1 TPTMRSKMLFLAA
14 LHAVF
19 FASIQVMAQKRER
32 VVCTNVYL
40 ADIVFLVDGSSSIGR
55 GNFRMIRSFMEGL
68 VVPFIN
74 VVGVNGVR
82 YAAVQYSDDPR
93 TEFKFS
99 DFLNG
104 TEVIRAVQE
113 IAFKGGNTRTGAG
126 LRYIVDNLFGANQ
139 LRPNVPK
146 ICILITDGKSQ
157 DEVEQT
163 ALKLKNQ
170 GIKVFA
176 VGIKNADRKELD
188 RVASTPTE
196 DYSFYVTDFKIL
208 ASLLPLV
215 SQKVC
220 ASTGGILQTI
230 GAYNGPSNLAFVE
243 QGTDMLRIRWT
254 AAGGPVI
261 GYKIQYVPLTGL
273 GQQIMSERQEVS
285 VGSGETSTVL
295 RGLKSGTDYLVTVI
309 AQYAN
314 RIGESVSGKGRTQML
329 TGVTNFQVLETG
341 PFFLRLSW
349 AADRNEALQGYRL
362 TYVARGEAQAE
373 EVNLDASSTS
383 FLLSNLRPNT
393 DYVIT
398 LYPIF
403 PHHTI
408 VPAVVHSRTLNLA
421 GLQQL
426 NAQDISSQGMLVIW
440 RGVSGVSA
448 YRVTWELL
456 SGQGRQTADVDAS
469 KNSYLLTGLQSNTDY
484 LVSVAPL
491 YGQVEGPKT
500 SIRRRTEIAQNL
512 RTIAVDPTSIKV
524 AWNIIP
530 NARGYR
536 LEWRKA
542 TGADSLKSIS
552 LPTNENSYT
561 LSGLQPSTE
570 YHITLYTLYD
580 GKEVATP
587 VTISETGVAPSVGTI
602 SNLRIIETIGNR
614 VRLSWLGVQGAT
626 GYKIVVRNMQDGTE
640 RVRHIPGSQTTEDLV
655 DLKENV
661 SYVVRV
667 SALIGSREGNAV
679 SLNVGIRPPL
689 VGSVSNLR
697 MVPVGL
703 GRIRLLW
710 NPVPR
715 ATAYKLV
722 IVNTQDQSE
731 ETRRIP
737 GDQSFF
743 EFQDLKEGVTY
754 LVQITTQL
762 GTQESTPATLT
773 FQVGQEISRVLPAD
787 INSYTIDG
795 LRPGTV
801 YFIEVS
807 ALVGSR
813 EGRSATT
820 TVTTGFD
827 PVGTVTSLR
836 VLESRG
842 NVVRI
847 SWVGVP
853 GATAYRVVW
862 SQHSGGPESSKL
874 VLGNVNS
881 FDLENLE
888 GGVSYTVKVTA
899 LIGNREGNPVSI
911 TVTTPAIPIQP
922 VGNLRVTDSSQTHI
936 QLEWSPARGSTGYRL
951 TWRPAGGPERSQLLP
966 AHINTYVIED
976 LQPGGRYDI
985 RITSLTGNRES
996 EAVAIV
1002 ATTGAV
1008 GRVANFQGGEAQ
1020 RTLPASETS
1029 HQVSGLH
1036 LGKQYTFMIRPLFGR
1051 TSGAEVSISAQ
1062 TVCPDAQRDVIFLV
1076 HTTRDKAY
1084 NAEAVQS
1091 FLSNI
1096 ISTLRPG
1103 LETTRVGIAMYSY
1116 RGLPLFLLNR
1126 SNDLATVLQHIRSL
1140 RYDERS
1146 GNAIGAAINFVKS
1159 YMLSPTAGRRPG
1171 VPGTLVILAD
1181 GSSSDDATGPAREI
1195 KAAGIQILAVGM
1207 EGADREQLRRLV
1219 TSEESRNVFYVRDSN
1234 SLSEAEVGLASALC
1248 GPSIG

>member
-1 TPTMRSKMLFLAA
+1 
-14 LHAVF
+14 
-19 FASIQVMAQKRER
+19 I
-32 VVCTNVYL
+32 CTNVYL

-74 VVGVNGVR
+74 VVDPNGVR

-104 TEVIRAVQE
+104 TEVIQAVQE

-126 LRYIVDNLFGANQ
+126 LRYVADNLFGASQ
-139 LRPNVPK
+139 LRPSIPK

-273 GQQIMSERQEVS
+273 GQQIMSERQEIWWQLMSSNRFILDTKQIS

-295 RGLKSGTDYLVTVI
+295 RGLKSGTDYLVTII

-314 RIGESVSGKGRTQML
+314 RIGESVSGKGRTQIL
-329 TGVTNFQVLETG
+329 SGVTNFRVLETG

-349 AADRNEALQGYRL
+349 TADLNEALQGYRL

-398 LYPIF
+398 LHPIF

-421 GLQQL
+421 GIQQL
-426 NAQDISSQGMLVIW
+426 SAQDISSQGMLVIW
-440 RGVSGVSA
+440 RGVSGVTA

-469 KNSYLLTGLQSNTDY
+469 KNSYLLTRLQPNTDY
-484 LVSVAPL
+484 LVSVVPL
-491 YGQVEGPKT
+491 YGQVEGPKA
-500 SIRRRTEIAQNL
+500 SVRRRTEIAQIL
-512 RTIAVDPTSIKV
+512 RTIAVEPTSIKV

-542 TGADSLKSIS
+542 TGVDSPKTVSF
-552 LPTNENSYT
+552 PTNENSYT
-561 LSGLQPSTE
+561 LSDLQPSTE

-626 GYKIVVRNMQDGTE
+626 EYKIVVRNMQDLFLFELESHNYEFMVTTIVVSAVDGTE
-640 RVRHIPGSQTTEDLV
+640 RVRRIPGSQTTQDLI

-667 SALIGSREGNAV
+667 SALIGSQEGSAV
-679 SLNVGIRPPL
+679 PLNIQIRPPL
-689 VGSVSNLR
+689 VASVSNLR
-697 MVPVGL
+697 MVPVGV

-710 NPVPR
+710 TPVPR
-715 ATAYKLV
+715 ATGYKLV
-722 IVNTQDQSE
+722 IINTQDRSE

-743 EFQDLKEGVTY
+743 ELQDLKEGVPY
-754 LVQITTQL
+754 LVQIITQL
-762 GTQESTPATLT
+762 GTQESTPAILT
-773 FQVGQEISRVLPAD
+773 FQVELPSVGSITNLEAAPSGPNQLRVTWNRVPGATGYKVTWRLRDGQKISRVVPAD

-801 YFIEVS
+801 YLIEVS

-813 EGRSATT
+813 EGTSATT
-820 TVTTGFD
+820 TVTTGETSSGFD

-862 SQHSGGPESSKL
+862 SQRSGGPESSKL

-888 GGVSYTVKVTA
+888 GGVSYIVKVTA

-911 TVTTPAIPIQP
+911 TVTTCKTYSSIFMCQIP
-922 VGNLRVTDSSQTHI
+922 
-936 QLEWSPARGSTGYRL
+936 
-951 TWRPAGGPERSQLLP
+951 
-966 AHINTYVIED
+966 
-976 LQPGGRYDI
+976 
-985 RITSLTGNRES
+985 TSLLFEVVGGILAILCFGFFAKSWREIMWHFLI
-996 EAVAIV
+996 VFDILHYIV
-1002 ATTGAV
+1002 AA
-1008 GRVANFQGGEAQ
+1008 
-1020 RTLPASETS
+1020 
-1029 HQVSGLH
+1029 
-1036 LGKQYTFMIRPLFGR
+1036 
-1051 TSGAEVSISAQ
+1051 
-1062 TVCPDAQRDVIFLV
+1062 
-1076 HTTRDKAY
+1076 
-1084 NAEAVQS
+1084 
-1091 FLSNI
+1091 
-1096 ISTLRPG
+1096 
-1103 LETTRVGIAMYSY
+1103 
-1116 RGLPLFLLNR
+1116 
-1126 SNDLATVLQHIRSL
+1126 
-1140 RYDERS
+1140 
-1146 GNAIGAAINFVKS
+1146 
-1159 YMLSPTAGRRPG
+1159 
-1171 VPGTLVILAD
+1171 LVIL
-1181 GSSSDDATGPAREI
+1181 REI
-1195 KAAGIQILAVGM
+1195 L
-1207 EGADREQLRRLV
+1207 
-1219 TSEESRNVFYVRDSN
+1219 
-1234 SLSEAEVGLASALC
+1234 
-1248 GPSIG
+1248 